1 MFKNTSNDLIAL
13 EQVNVLFRASLSGGL
28 SNIFAAWM
36 IFALVYDTQQMGN
49 ALLLGIAVT
58 ILTITRTF
66 ITDTYLKKQKHG
78 LNFSLGSY
86 IFLTFCVGVAW
97 AAYEYT
103 QAYHSDEEV
112 RNIVFLINFGL
123 IAGSIAILSVWLP
136 AYLIYVLPQAIAI
149 FYVFITLDYD
159 SNYFIAFT
167 FLIFMAVMI
176 STSLNVNRTRKKEIQ
191 LTQRNE
197 QLIYDLNNE
206 IDVRKMAQLEI
217 ELAKQQLEY
226 KVDERTKELSQTNRH
241 LKCVIDKKEHAEKSL
256 QHLAYHDELT
266 GLPNKNLL
274 VDRINQSIKIS
285 SRDNQPMAIL
295 FLDLDRFK
303 TINDSLGHI
312 IGDRLLQEVASRLHT
327 TLRRHDTVSRNG
339 GDEFVV
345 VLEKLKSYNEAVYVA
360 KKIIHSLTDTFDIHS
375 HKIHIGASIGI
386 SVYPTDGD
394 TPLRLLRNA
403 DTAMYRAK
411 QAGGNQLQFYDPSM
425 SNQLRDRLELEN
437 ELHSALDNHEFYMVY
452 QPQVSAETGITI
464 GVESLIRWNNAKHGE
479 VSPDRFVP
487 LLEETG
493 LIYAVGKWIVK
504 QVIKFI
510 RTQPKSNVTFSI
522 NLSVLQ
528 CSNNE
533 FVDFFQTEIHRAG
546 IDFTSIEFEITES
559 LLIKDFE
566 KTKSFLNKIHDL
578 GCTIALDDFGTGY
591 TSMTYLAHLP
601 IDIIKID
608 KTLVRNIGENN
619 NLKSIVNAIV
629 TMSTSLGMKNIFEGV
644 ETINE
649 LEEIKKMNGD
659 IIQGYLYSKPLNNY
673 DIIKWLARDR
683 DKNVKPLARVA
694 KFINKPS

>member
-312 IGDRLLQEVASRLHT
+312 IGDKLLQEVASRLHT

-452 QPQVSAETGITI
+452 QPQVSAESGITI

-644 ETINE
+644 ETISE